1 MDPNFFKDIDSNYQR
16 TVFNLFINPSI
27 TTGNTNNRIFTTL
40 DMFPTTLVSMG
51 VKIDGDRLG
60 LGTNLFSNKKT
71 ITEEYGFDYVNSEIS
86 KKSSFYN
93 TEFVY

>member
-1 MDPNFFKDIDSNYQR
+1 
-16 TVFNLFINPSI
+16 
-27 TTGNTNNRIFTTL
+27 
-40 DMFPTTLVSMG
+40 MG

-71 ITEEYGFDYVNSEIS
+71 ITEEYGFDYVDGEIS

-93 TEFVY
+93 TNINFSFLCVHHPFFPLFRMIEPVADAPYA